1 MKNIGLF
8 YGSTSGNTEEV
19 AEMIQAETTKRG
31 IDIDVQDIHY
41 LDDSTEMF
49 AYERLIIG
57 IPTWCFG
64 DHQDDWQDFLDY
76 MDKTIDLSHQ
86 TIAFYGL
93 GDQEGY
99 AEWFLDSMGFFADLF
114 EKMGAKIIGQWAN
127 KGYDFTSSTAL
138 RDDGKFVGL
147 ALDEDCQSELTEG
160 RVMQWLD
167 DILPQFKQM
176 ENK

>member
-8 YGSTSGNTEEV
+8 YGSTSGNTEDV
-19 AEMIQAETTKRG
+19 ADMIVKEAKNRNIE
-31 IDIDVQDIHY
+31 IDLQDIHY
-41 LDDSTEMF
+41 IDDPNEMF

-64 DHQDDWQDFLDY
+64 DHQDDWQDFLEELDESV
-76 MDKTIDLSHQ
+76 DLSHL

-114 EKMGAKIIGQWAN
+114 EKMGATIIGQWDN
-127 KGYDFTSSTAL
+127 EGYDFVSSTAL
-138 RDDGKFVGL
+138 RDDGRFVGL
-147 ALDEDCQSELTEG
+147 ALDEDCQSELTEE
-160 RVMQWLD
+160 RVMKWLD
-167 DILPQFKQM
+167 DVLPQFLAM
-176 ENK
+176 EGK